1 MRTAIFPA
9 RFEQLDVIRDFA
21 SQAARDAGMEEGDV
35 YAVELAIDEACSNI
49 IEHAYEGIEGGEI
62 ECTCSQDAHVLK
74 IILRDHGRPF
84 DPSVV
89 PDPDLGAKL
98 EDRQVGGL
106 GIFLMKQLMDEV
118 HFEPLGESGNL
129 LTLVKRRNVVDTFPE
144 LRQSPWHRIL
154 VLGEELMRTES
165 LADQQHLIQNAAAV
179 LLDAEAELWL
189 DESIFQ
195 LPGREVEGLFPKEP
209 PGEHLSKSVRGRQIV
224 SFSAK
229 KGVAIPLQSGGL
241 VMGAIL
247 VKRAEKTFHKKDL
260 ELLDALAGHLG
271 LALLASHR
279 SVVEKW
285 RIEQLALVRR
295 VSAQLSNV
303 FDLNE
308 LTRRVTKLI
317 QNAFHYYYVAVFTC
331 EPGREYLQF
340 RSSARAAR
348 GRGKKLL
355 IRKGEGLIGT
365 VASSGEEIITNDI
378 RVDPRFQFVE
388 SLSETKSEIV
398 LPLKIESRILGV
410 LDVQSDRL
418 GAFHPNDLMVLR
430 ALADT
435 ISIAIN
441 SAVLYGDIQKRARQ
455 FEVVARVS
463 EDITSILDLDEL
475 LKKVADLIHDR
486 LGYPYVHLFTVHPNR
501 RQIIYEAGSGARSES
516 LKGYVLGLDSDDGLI
531 PWVAKTAKSLMVND
545 VSKEPRFKPSPFPPE
560 DTRSELTI
568 PLLFDNRVVG
578 IMDIQSDRLN
588 RFSDDDLSLCEA
600 LADSVAVAI
609 HNADLYRTERWRRQ
623 VADSLQQVA
632 GLLSADVGVDD
643 VLDSVLREC
652 QRILPCDV
660 AAIWLLEGED
670 LYLAHIHGADLLEVE
685 AAARRWP
692 EAYTFLAA
700 SLASD
705 QPVIRKPDDPI
716 GPTGAARGF
725 SADYSSIA
733 AALRT
738 GDHALG
744 VLTLSHNTAGRYG
757 HEAQAMTAT
766 FASYAAVAIENARL
780 YDGAQE
786 QAYASAALLQVAQTV
801 VNANSLD
808 EIIGSIVRITPI
820 LVGVKA
826 CGIYLCEGEAF
837 VPTQAYGFSDEAT
850 PVFFSKGFGKGE
862 FPLLDAV
869 RENGRMVV
877 GVLTPTLPD
886 EWLDPV
892 LARDEQENYYALQN
906 AEHLLIGLPL
916 MIKSDLYGVMLVHE
930 EADAMRFR
938 QKRVEIVTSVAQ
950 QVALSIQ
957 NEHLQRE
964 MVARERF
971 EHEVNLARQIQRT
984 FLPEHLPEL
993 KGWSLAATWETARQ
1007 VGGDFYDVFE
1017 LPGGRLGLL
1026 IADVSDKGIPAA
1038 LFMALTRTLVRAV
1051 VYDTPSPAEVMKR
1064 VNALIVPDN
1073 QQGMFVTAVY
1083 GVLSLESGQFRY
1095 ANAGHNPPI
1104 WMGQGAS
1111 GIHQLRRTGAALG
1124 IIEDMPMNEDTLQ
1137 LAPGD
1142 SLLFYTDGL
1151 TESFSAADETFG
1163 EERLLAMLPE
1173 ILDMDARLLLD
1184 RIEKAVRKFRGTV
1197 PAADDMT
1204 LLGLKR
1210 IPPPVDAP

>member
-1 MRTAIFPA
+1 MRTSIFPA
-9 RFEQLDVIRDFA
+9 RFEQLDAIREFV
-21 SQAARDAGMEEGDV
+21 SQAARDAGMEDGDI
-35 YAVELAIDEACSNI
+35 YAVELAIDEASSNI
-49 IEHAYEGIEGGEI
+49 IEHAYDGIDGGEI
-62 ECTCSQDAHVLK
+62 ECTTDHDAHALRIV
-74 IILRDHGRPF
+74 LRDHGHPF

-89 PDPDLGAKL
+89 PEPDLDATL

-106 GIFLMKQLMDEV
+106 GVFLIKQLMDEV

-129 LTLVKRRNVVDTFPE
+129 LTLVKRRKVEDAFPE
-144 LRQSPWHRIL
+144 LRQTAWHRIL
-154 VLGEELMRTES
+154 ALGEDLMRIES
-165 LADQQHLIQNAAAV
+165 LADQRLLILNAASMMMHAH
-179 LLDAEAELWL
+179 AELWL
-189 DESIFQ
+189 DEVLFH
-195 LPGREVEGLFPKEP
+195 LPGKEP
-209 PGEHLSKSVRGRQIV
+209 VKLFAEQPPADELARAFKSRQIV
-224 SFSAK
+224 MSADK
-229 KGVAIPLQSGGL
+229 SLVALPVQSSGL
-241 VMGAIL
+241 AMGAIL
-247 VKRAEKTFHKKDL
+247 VKREEKAFQRKEI
-260 ELLDALAGHLG
+260 ELLNALVGHIG

-279 SVVEKW
+279 AAVEKW
-285 RIEQLALVRR
+285 RTEQLTLVRR
-295 VSAQLSNV
+295 VSAQIANV
-303 FDLNE
+303 FDLDE

-317 QNAFHYYYVAVFTC
+317 LNTFHYYYVAIFTC
-331 EPGREYLQF
+331 ESGQEQLQF

-348 GRGKKLL
+348 GRGKRLAV
-355 IRKGEGLIGT
+355 RMGQGLIGS
-365 VASSGEEIITNDI
+365 AAASGEEIVTNDI
-378 RVDPRFQFVE
+378 RVDPRFEYIE
-388 SLSETKSEIV
+388 SLPETKSEIV
-398 LPLKIESRILGV
+398 LPLKIEERVLGV

-435 ISIAIN
+435 ITM
-441 SAVLYGDIQKRARQ
+441 AVNGAMLYRDLEKRARQ
-455 FEVVARVS
+455 FEVVAKVS
-463 EDITSILDLDEL
+463 DDITSILDLDEL
-475 LKKVADLIHDR
+475 LKKVADLIHDQ

-501 RQIIYEAGSGARSES
+501 RQIIYEAGSGARSAS
-516 LKGYVLGLDSDDGLI
+516 LKGFMLGLDSDDGLI
-531 PWVAKTAKSLMVND
+531 PWVAQNAKALMVND
-545 VSKEPRFKPSPFPPE
+545 VTTEERYQPSPFPPE
-560 DTRSELTI
+560 DTRAEMTI
-568 PLLFDNRVVG
+568 PLIFDQQVVG
-578 IMDIQSDRLN
+578 IMDIQSDQQN
-588 RFSDDDLSLCEA
+588 RFTRDDLSLCEA

-660 AAIWLLEGED
+660 AAVWLLEGEE

-692 EAYTFLAA
+692 EAYGFLTA
-700 SLASD
+700 SLLSD
-705 QPVIRKPDDPI
+705 QPVIRKVDDPI

-733 AALRT
+733 TALRT
-738 GDHALG
+738 GDRVLG
-744 VLTLSHNTAGRYG
+744 VLTLSHNTSGRYG

-780 YDGAQE
+780 YDAAQE

-801 VNANSLD
+801 ANANDLD

-826 CGIYLCEGEAF
+826 CGIYLREGESF
-837 VPTQAYGFSDEAT
+837 LPIQSYGFSEEAQA
-850 PVFFSKGFGKGE
+850 VLWARNFKRGDY
-862 FPLLDAV
+862 PLLDAV
-869 RENGRMVV
+869 QDGGHVVV
-877 GVLTPTLPD
+877 GVLTRSLPE

-892 LARDEQENYYALQN
+892 LARDEQETYYALQN
-906 AEHLLIGLPL
+906 SESLLIGLPL
-916 MIKSDLYGVMLVHE
+916 MIKNELYGVMLVQE
-930 EADAMRFR
+930 EGDAIRFR

-957 NEHLQRE
+957 NEQLQRDMVVRE
-964 MVARERF
+964 ML

-993 KGWSLAATWETARQ
+993 SGWNLAATWETARQ

-1051 VYDTPSPAEVMKR
+1051 VYDTPSPAEVMQR

-1073 QQGMFVTAVY
+1073 RQGMFVTAVY
-1083 GVLSLESGQFRY
+1083 GVLTLASGEFQY
-1095 ANAGHNPPI
+1095 ANAGHNPPVWI
-1104 WMGQGAS
+1104 RQPDQS
-1111 GIHQLRRTGAALG
+1111 VSLLRRTGAALG
-1124 IIEDMPMNEDTLQ
+1124 IIEDLAMEDASIL
-1137 LAPGD
+1137 LSPGD
-1142 SLLFYTDGL
+1142 SVLLYTDGL
-1151 TESFSAADETFG
+1151 TESFSPRDDTFG
-1163 EERLLAMLPE
+1163 EERLLVLLQEKVDIEARAM
-1173 ILDMDARLLLD
+1173 LD

-1197 PAADDMT
+1197 PAGDDMT

-1210 IPPPVDAP
+1210 VLPA